1 MPRRESLPGRGARFL
16 VVAASFIVV
25 VAGLREAGQI
35 ALPFLSAVFLAII
48 SLPFME
54 WLRRNRVPT
63 PVSVFLTV
71 AVAAGVVSV
80 LGMVVGQSVGEFAQV
95 VSESQYNERFE
106 EQASRLRGWA
116 EDTNLPIADW
126 SPLDYVNPE
135 AVVNLLGGTLGALA
149 GLLQDAFL
157 VLLAVI
163 FILVEAA
170 GFRDKLQLAFG
181 DEGGHLERFS
191 QMTLQIQNYLAVK
204 TVVSFATGF
213 LAFVWVWALGIDF
226 PLMWGLVAFIF
237 NYIPNIGSI
246 VAAVGPVVLA
256 IVQFGVARGVAVAVG
271 YVVLNITFGNVVE
284 PTLLGRRL
292 GLSVL
297 VVFLSLVFWGWVW
310 GPMGMLLAV
319 PLTMTLKIAFENTTD
334 LRWIAVLLD
343 ANPSTGPSV
352 KKPRETDVPV
362 VAATPTD
369 VRRGPQAPTHT
380 PVV

>member
-63 PVSVFLTV
+63 LVSVFLTV

-135 AVVNLLGGTLGALA
+135 AVE
-149 GLLQDAFL
+149 
-157 VLLAVI
+157 
-163 FILVEAA
+163 VE
-170 GFRDKLQLAFG
+170 L
-181 DEGGHLERFS
+181 H
-191 QMTLQIQNYLAVK
+191 
-204 TVVSFATGF
+204 
-213 LAFVWVWALGIDF
+213 
-226 PLMWGLVAFIF
+226 
-237 NYIPNIGSI
+237 
-246 VAAVGPVVLA
+246 
-256 IVQFGVARGVAVAVG
+256 
-271 YVVLNITFGNVVE
+271 
-284 PTLLGRRL
+284 
-292 GLSVL
+292 
-297 VVFLSLVFWGWVW
+297 
-310 GPMGMLLAV
+310 
-319 PLTMTLKIAFENTTD
+319 
-334 LRWIAVLLD
+334 
-343 ANPSTGPSV
+343 
-352 KKPRETDVPV
+352 
-362 VAATPTD
+362 
-369 VRRGPQAPTHT
+369 
-380 PVV
+380 